1 LTGLGSL
8 SMGCEIDVYLS
19 TEARGRELL
28 HAITDLL
35 VAHGLGVGNDGKV
48 HSIVALRSCDWSEE
62 TMLDEAIA
70 VSVPTNS
77 GVTKPQ
83 LRGGRIRS

>member
-1 LTGLGSL
+1 
-8 SMGCEIDVYLS
+8 MGCQIDVYLS

-28 HAITDLL
+28 QAITDLL

-48 HSIVALRSCDWSEE
+48 HSIVALRSCEWSQEKL
-62 TMLDEAIA
+62 LDEAIA

-77 GVTKPQ
+77 GVTQPQ
-83 LRGGRIRS
+83 LHPG